1 MAINNYI
8 ATGTPLTGGEP
19 ITGWL
24 LTNGSDAYLVSD
36 FSVLPD
42 QGGISIE
49 FASYTQVDPATVKLN
64 SLNLQTVEISNLTK
78 DNATIEVGAD
88 YDGIGSVT
96 ITGVKL
102 ETPAAFTPET
112 ATEAGTS
119 DPIVATD
126 ETAWGLASVT
136 VNKVV
141 TETKTFIPTLEGG
154 TVDATSGKLMTAVTV
169 DPVVLKDAG
178 TVNPTTSEQTGTTVV
193 PLEGAL
199 GYSNF
204 KVGAVQVEE
213 GVGAAQE
220 DSTKE
225 YTPTAGKYF
234 SKFTV
239 DPIVIVGGNSAT
251 PSLSEQK
258 LTSEGGYWKEFT
270 VAATPLADNV
280 VLDPSEQ
287 ALDSDDLLSQP
298 QYAGMIGI
306 KHAIVNPVPVD
317 ENSTFDSNKQP
328 DGVDHTPEEGKFF
341 KSIHINPYVMNLQNK
356 TITPT
361 EASQPISADSTY
373 DGLGTVTVNPIS
385 VLETLNLSPSDSEQ
399 TEDAE
404 GGYWKQVKVA
414 AVPTETKS
422 VQSSKDP
429 QTVEPTPGKYLT
441 SVHVGGYTP
450 NLTTLEIDPTEA
462 QQVKTVPQEF
472 DGYSSVTVNA
482 IQVDTVNDQFTP
494 TLSGDTINPDEG
506 KYFKSFTVAGVPIQN
521 KDATSSKELQTIKAD
536 SGFFMEEVIVNPY
549 VPKTTPLIITPK
561 ETVQELTVPEGY
573 DGYGT
578 LTVNQIQIDTT
589 RNTVKA
595 TKEDQVIDPESGKY
609 FKQFTVEGY
618 DLVLQ
623 EKSVDPEEAVQEIQ
637 PDEGYD
643 GLSKVSVSAIQTETK
658 AITATKEEQVVSPT
672 SGKYL
677 KSVTVEGYTPKV
689 HPVEV
694 AELKKG
700 QVITTEMGYDGIS
713 QVTIQDVKLQNKT
726 INATKD
732 QQVVTTDVED
742 AWGLEQVTVEG
753 YVPNLQAKIVTELTT
768 KTGTISADD
777 SYDGLASVTINK
789 VRMEDRTVD
798 PTREG
803 QTVQKTDEDA
813 FGLNSVAINPVPL
826 DEIVT
831 VDPLETEQNLTPTGF
846 GYKGVKVTAIQ
857 IDSTNNSAAPA
868 ETDETYTP
876 EEGKYFKQF
885 SVSKI
890 NVFSEKTVTPSDQEQ
905 WLIPE
910 EGHYYKRIVVEAVP
924 VDEAKAQATPSLEE
938 QVITPDEGKFFK
950 QFTVAAAPLAD
961 AVEFTPDDE
970 QHVAEL
976 GEGNIGIKGATVNPV
991 PVDST
996 TNSFTPTAEGTTVN
1010 ATKGQYFKSFT
1021 VAPVPVEQISITPA
1035 DEVQVIRP
1043 NEGKFFNQVTVGK
1056 DAEPILQT
1064 KTITPLVNGQTLVP
1078 DEGFEGFASVTI
1090 NPVPLD
1096 EAITVQSGTEDE
1108 THTPTGYG
1116 FKGVTVTGDEN
1127 LVSANIKKGASI
1139 LGVSGSYFGPE
1150 AGSTEAGFEA
1160 GTWVALDLPAN
1171 ITRAE
1176 SFRYAPYYND
1186 HYLGETFDG
1195 GDYLAIRVF
1204 SRCGKVIAVVMLNDV
1219 VDKYY
1224 LEQVEI
1230 ENPFLLAD
1238 EVLTLTEDVDS
1249 VDIDWESVRVV
1260 KGAGHKINVSETIT
1274 LADGKDVELLSCIF
1288 FSETPVNALFA
1299 GTANSLLVKDSTIK
1313 NIVSLGSYKGTL
1325 TMVDTRAEQA
1335 VSDGVG
1341 NQFIVDASNMNLTLD
1356 GCVLK
1361 GQDGVKISGDRGV
1374 YNVLA
1379 CTFLTTKSGVTLGG
1393 TVAEE
1398 VNIEGNMFNTSA
1410 SQLVLDATFT
1420 PEMAEAV
1427 TIIGAIELKDMTGE
1441 GYYISGSPSKLVKD

>member
-1 MAINNYI
+1 MEEVIIN
-8 ATGTPLTGGEP
+8 G
-19 ITGWL
+19 
-24 LTNGSDAYLVSD
+24 
-36 FSVLPD
+36 
-42 QGGISIE
+42 
-49 FASYTQVDPATVKLN
+49 
-64 SLNLQTVEISNLTK
+64 
-78 DNATIEVGAD
+78 
-88 YDGIGSVT
+88 
-96 ITGVKL
+96 
-102 ETPAAFTPET
+102 
-112 ATEAGTS
+112 
-119 DPIVATD
+119 
-126 ETAWGLASVT
+126 
-136 VNKVV
+136 
-141 TETKTFIPTLEGG
+141 
-154 TVDATSGKLMTAVTV
+154 
-169 DPVVLKDAG
+169 
-178 TVNPTTSEQTGTTVV
+178 
-193 PLEGAL
+193 
-199 GYSNF
+199 
-204 KVGAVQVEE
+204 
-213 GVGAAQE
+213 
-220 DSTKE
+220 
-225 YTPTAGKYF
+225 YTPK
-234 SKFTV
+234 
-239 DPIVIVGGNSAT
+239 
-251 PSLSEQK
+251 
-258 LTSEGGYWKEFT
+258 TS
-270 VAATPLADNV
+270 PL
-280 VLDPSEQ
+280 
-287 ALDSDDLLSQP
+287 
-298 QYAGMIGI
+298 
-306 KHAIVNPVPVD
+306 
-317 ENSTFDSNKQP
+317 
-328 DGVDHTPEEGKFF
+328 
-341 KSIHINPYVMNLQNK
+341 

-361 EASQPISADSTY
+361 ES
-373 DGLGTVTVNPIS
+373 
-385 VLETLNLSPSDSEQ
+385 
-399 TEDAE
+399 
-404 GGYWKQVKVA
+404 
-414 AVPTETKS
+414 
-422 VQSSKDP
+422 
-429 QTVEPTPGKYLT
+429 
-441 SVHVGGYTP
+441 
-450 NLTTLEIDPTEA
+450 
-462 QQVKTVPQEF
+462 
-472 DGYSSVTVNA
+472 
-482 IQVDTVNDQFTP
+482 
-494 TLSGDTINPDEG
+494 
-506 KYFKSFTVAGVPIQN
+506 
-521 KDATSSKELQTIKAD
+521 
-536 SGFFMEEVIVNPY
+536 
-549 VPKTTPLIITPK
+549 
-561 ETVQELTVPEGY
+561 VQELEVPEGF

-578 LTVNQIQIDTT
+578 LTVNQIQIDST

-595 TKEDQVIDPESGKY
+595 TKEDQTIVPEANKY

-623 EKSVDPEEAVQEIQ
+623 EKSVDPSEAVQDIQ

-643 GLSKVSVSAIQTETK
+643 GLSKVSVTAIQTESK
-658 AITATKEEQVVSPT
+658 SITATKEEQVVSPT

-700 QVITTEMGYDGIS
+700 QVITTELGYDGIS

-742 AWGLEQVTVEG
+742 SWGLEQVTVEG

-768 KTGTISADD
+768 KTGTISAD
-777 SYDGLASVTINK
+777 STYDGLASVTINK
-789 VRMEDRTVD
+789 VKLEDRTVD

-803 QTVQKTDEDA
+803 QTVNKTDEEA
-813 FGLNSVAINPVPL
+813 FGLNSVAINAVPL
-826 DEIVT
+826 DEVIT
-831 VDPLETEQNLTPTGF
+831 IDPSETEQSMTPTGF

-857 IDSTNNSAAPA
+857 IDENNSAEPT

-890 NVFSEKTVTPSDQEQ
+890 NVMPDKTITPNDSVQEAIPDEKY
-905 WLIPE
+905 
-910 EGHYYKRIVVEAVP
+910 YYKKVTVEAVP
-924 VDEAKAQATPSLEE
+924 LDTSNNQATPSLEE
-938 QVITPDEGKFFK
+938 QVIDPEEGKYFK
-950 QFTVAAAPLAD
+950 QFTVAVTPLAE
-961 AVEFTPDDE
+961 AIEVTPDDE

-1010 ATKGQYFKSFT
+1010 ATEGQYFKSFT

-1035 DEVQVIRP
+1035 DEVQVIKP

-1108 THTPTGYG
+1108 VHTPTGYG

-1127 LVSANIKKGASI
+1127 LVSANIKKGTSI
-1139 LGVSGSYFGPE
+1139 LGVSGSYFGPD
-1150 AGSTEAGFEA
+1150 AGTTEAGFEA
-1160 GTWVALDLPAN
+1160 GAWVALDLPVN

-1204 SRCGKVIAVVMLNDV
+1204 SRCGKVIAVVMLNDI

-1260 KGAGHKINVSETIT
+1260 KGAGHKINVSEMIT
-1274 LADGKDVELLSCIF
+1274 LADGKDVELLNCILT
-1288 FSETPVNALFA
+1288 SETPVDALFA
-1299 GTANSLLVKDSTIK
+1299 GTANSLLVKDSTVK

-1325 TMVDTRAEQA
+1325 TMVDTRVEQA
-1335 VSDGVG
+1335 VSDGVAG
-1341 NQFIVDASNMNLTLD
+1341 NQFIVDANNMNLSLD
-1356 GCVLK
+1356 GSVLK

-1379 CTFLTTKSGVTLGG
+1379 CTFLTTKSGITLGG